1 MSVGIEWA
9 AIATFVS
16 VCGAA
21 LSGVLHTVFQSRCK
35 TINLCCG
42 LVACTREVPD
52 VEEPDEVSESSPIR
66 LFSPRA
72 PSQALVEQPVRP
84 P

>member
-1 MSVGIEWA
+1 MSVEWA

-21 LSGVLHTVFQSRCK
+21 LSGVLHTVFTSRCV

-42 LVACTREVPD
+42 LIACTRDVPD
-52 VEEPDEVSESSPIR
+52 VTPPPPDEEATDTR
-66 LFSPRA
+66 
-72 PSQALVEQPVRP
+72 
-84 P
+84 